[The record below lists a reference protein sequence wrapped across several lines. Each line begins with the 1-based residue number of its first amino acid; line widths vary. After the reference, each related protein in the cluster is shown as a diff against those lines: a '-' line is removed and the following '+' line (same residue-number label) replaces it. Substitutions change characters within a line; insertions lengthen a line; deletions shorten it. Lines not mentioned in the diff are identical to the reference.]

1 MDTHLDPTSIALLNL
16 LTEKQKDYA
25 LTLYANRE
33 KKVSTAYILWVVF
46 GVYYFYL
53 GHPVKNILLWIL
65 CGCFIGIIW
74 WIIDL
79 FRISGMVKRKNRRS
93 VSRKPSS
100 STRAPCRPCILKS
113 RSHRKR
119 PPRKQG
125 GLLRSITMSTVV

>member
-33 KKVSTAYILWVVF
+33 KKVSTALHPMGWSF

-79 FRISGMVKRKNRRS
+79 SAS
-93 VSRKPSS
+93 P
-100 STRAPCRPCILKS
+100 AW
-113 RSHRKR
+113 
-119 PPRKQG
+119 
-125 GLLRSITMSTVV
+125 

>member
-25 LTLYANRE
+25 LTLYVNRE

-53 GHPVKNILLWIL
+53 GHPVKSILLWIL
-65 CGCFIGIIW
+65 CGCFIGITW

-79 FRISGMVKRKNRRS
+79 FRISGMVKRKNQEIL
-93 VSRKPSS
+93 KICIAEAQQLYPS
-100 STRAPCRPCILKS
+100 PCRPCILKS
-113 RSHRKR
+113 RPHRKR

-125 GLLRSITMSTVV
+125 GLFRKH

>member
-79 FRISGMVKRKNRRS
+79 FRISGMVDRKNEEILLQCIAEARQLYPG
-93 VSRKPSS
+93 VTGTMKVQIIKPDQ
-100 STRAPCRPCILKS
+100 T
-113 RSHRKR
+113 
-119 PPRKQG
+119 QE
-125 GLLRSITMSTVV
+125 

>member
-79 FRISGMVKRKNRRS
+79 FPYLRHGEAEESGDPEDLYRGS
-93 VSRKPSS
+93 PAALPEP
-100 STRAPCRPCILKS
+100 RAARAF
-113 RSHRKR
+113 
-119 PPRKQG
+119 
-125 GLLRSITMSTVV
+125 

>member
-79 FRISGMVKRKNRRS
+79 FRIFGMVKRKNQE
-93 VSRKPSS
+93 
-100 STRAPCRPCILKS
+100 ILKICIEEAQQLYPS
-113 RSHRKR
+113 PV
-119 PPRKQG
+119 PPVHFEK
-125 GLLRSITMSTVV
+125 

>member
-53 GHPVKNILLWIL
+53 ASGEEYPSLDPLRLLHRHYL
-65 CGCFIGIIW
+65 VDHRSFPHLRHGEAEE
-74 WIIDL
+74 
-79 FRISGMVKRKNRRS
+79 SGDPEDMYRGS
-93 VSRKPSS
+93 PAALPEP
-100 STRAPCRPCILKS
+100 RAARAF
-113 RSHRKR
+113 
-119 PPRKQG
+119 
-125 GLLRSITMSTVV
+125 

>member
-1 MDTHLDPTSIALLNL
+1 MDTHLDPTSITLLNL

-33 KKVSTAYILWVVF
+33 KKVSTAYILWVIF

-79 FRISGMVKRKNRRS
+79 FRISGIRHGEAEESGDPEDLYRGS
-93 VSRKPSS
+93 PAALPEP
-100 STRAPCRPCILKS
+100 RAAR
-113 RSHRKR
+113 
-119 PPRKQG
+119 
-125 GLLRSITMSTVV
+125 VF

>member
-65 CGCFIGIIW
+65 
-74 WIIDL
+74 
-79 FRISGMVKRKNRRS
+79 FRISGMVKRKNQE
-93 VSRKPSS
+93 
-100 STRAPCRPCILKS
+100 ILKICIAEAQQLYPS
-113 RSHRKR
+113 PV
-119 PPRKQG
+119 PPVHFEK
-125 GLLRSITMSTVV
+125 

>member
-33 KKVSTAYILWVVF
+33 KKASTAYILWVVF

-74 WIIDL
+74 WIIDPFPHL
-79 FRISGMVKRKNRRS
+79 RHGEAEESGDPEDLYRGS
-93 VSRKPSS
+93 PAALPEP
-100 STRAPCRPCILKS
+100 RAAR
-113 RSHRKR
+113 
-119 PPRKQG
+119 
-125 GLLRSITMSTVV
+125 VF

>member
-79 FRISGMVKRKNRRS
+79 FRISGMKICIEEAQQLY
-93 VSRKPSS
+93 PS
-100 STRAPCRPCILKS
+100 PV
-113 RSHRKR
+113 
-119 PPRKQG
+119 PPVHFEK
-125 GLLRSITMSTVV
+125 

>member
-53 GHPVKNILLWIL
+53 
-65 CGCFIGIIW
+65 
-74 WIIDL
+74 
-79 FRISGMVKRKNRRS
+79 
-93 VSRKPSS
+93 
-100 STRAPCRPCILKS
+100 
-113 RSHRKR
+113 
-119 PPRKQG
+119 
-125 GLLRSITMSTVV
+125 

>member
-74 WIIDL
+74 YHRPFPHLRHGEAEESGDPEDL
-79 FRISGMVKRKNRRS
+79 YRGS
-93 VSRKPSS
+93 PAALPEP
-100 STRAPCRPCILKS
+100 RAARAF
-113 RSHRKR
+113 
-119 PPRKQG
+119 
-125 GLLRSITMSTVV
+125 

>member
-79 FRISGMVKRKNRRS
+79 FRISGMVKRKNQE
-93 VSRKPSS
+93 
-100 STRAPCRPCILKS
+100 ILKICIAEAQQLYPS
-113 RSHRKR
+113 PVSPVHFEK
-119 PPRKQG
+119 
-125 GLLRSITMSTVV
+125 

>member
-79 FRISGMVKRKNRRS
+79 FRISGMVKRKNQEIL
-93 VSRKPSS
+93 KICIEE
-100 STRAPCRPCILKS
+100 AQQLYPCRPCILKS

-119 PPRKQG
+119 PPCKQDGLFRKH
-125 GLLRSITMSTVV
+125 

>member
-79 FRISGMVKRKNRRS
+79 RHGEAEESGDPEDLYRGS
-93 VSRKPSS
+93 PAALPEP
-100 STRAPCRPCILKS
+100 RAF
-113 RSHRKR
+113 
-119 PPRKQG
+119 
-125 GLLRSITMSTVV
+125 